1 MYSFNNIEMKGIVS
15 MYQYLIQFYK
25 TKSFITYELVH
36 QKTYNVNG
44 YELKLRQ
51 KIRFS
56 SMMKSMII
64 NSSQRNGATYGLDN
78 SFWTNSI
85 RI

>member
-1 MYSFNNIEMKGIVS
+1 MKGIVS
-15 MYQYLIQFYK
+15 MYQYLMQFYK

-64 NSSQRNGATYGLDN
+64 NSSQRNGATYGSDN

>member
-1 MYSFNNIEMKGIVS
+1 MKGIVS
-15 MYQYLIQFYK
+15 IYRYLIQFYK
-25 TKSFITYELVH
+25 TKSFITYKLVH

-56 SMMKSMII
+56 SMMKPMII
-64 NSSQRNGATYGLDN
+64 NSSQRNCATYGSDN
-78 SFWTNSI
+78 SF
-85 RI
+85 